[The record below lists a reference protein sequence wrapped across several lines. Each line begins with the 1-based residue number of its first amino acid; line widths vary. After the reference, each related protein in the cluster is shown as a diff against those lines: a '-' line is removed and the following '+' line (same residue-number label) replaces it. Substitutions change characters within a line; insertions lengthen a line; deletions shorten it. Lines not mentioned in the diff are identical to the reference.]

1 MQSTGINNEELK
13 RRAQY
18 MSMRG
23 AQLAMD
29 QADQDQ
35 TLETDHPRGSRGQL
49 LGTIL
54 GVAVVLLVL
63 VLLAWLRVL

>member
-1 MQSTGINNEELK
+1 MTSTGINNEELK

-18 MSMRG
+18 ISMRG
-23 AQLAMD
+23 AQMAMD

-35 TLETDHPRGSRGQL
+35 TLGTDRPSGSKRQL
-49 LGTIL
+49 LGTVI
-54 GVAVVLLVL
+54 GVAAVLLLL

>member
-1 MQSTGINNEELK
+1 MTPTGINNEELK
-13 RRAQY
+13 QRAQY
-18 MSMRG
+18 INMRG
-23 AQLAMD
+23 AQMAMD

-35 TLETDHPRGSRGQL
+35 TLGTDHPRGSKGQL